1 MPLTSLFDRE
11 IGLESWFDE
20 DSASRIVSPI
30 SPTDVWRASGLIP
43 LGGYESLVWN
53 GRIHYGFTSSGTAFA
68 SDDQCQTARKV
79 NMPAGGNWNSGC
91 ALSSGRIILFETNAG
106 SLSAYSDDDGITWT
120 TVALPAGGNYVACA
134 SDDSATIV
142 AVSKSTG
149 TCVYSTNSG
158 ASYTSAAMPGLN
170 YGDVGFGNG
179 QFFATL
185 LASSNQAAVAS
196 VGTPGTWTAVT
207 MPSARVWTGVRY
219 GDSKW
224 VVISGGNFDFNTTD
238 QAIASGASPASLTEY
253 ATILPTNSK
262 WYKLAFNSAN
272 TSWMATINDTA
283 GATSSAYSTSP
294 TTAWTSK
301 THSNSLLI
309 TGLVSGNNAFV
320 TVGFGPSFASITSTD
335 TYGVPSVSAVTA
347 SGALASMSLSTPT
360 GGAQPVRV
368 ASGSMPFIA
377 LSAPTGIA
385 QPTVI
390 ASGAL
395 PVLALS
401 APNATATAVVTASGL
416 LAAVSL
422 SVPAGAA
429 SSVQTATGALAALTL
444 SAPTA
449 LAQPD
454 AVASGTLAAI
464 SLGAPTAAASVS
476 GSVTATGT
484 LAGMLLSAPT
494 ALAQPVAV
502 ASGTLASI
510 SLTAPSGS
518 AQQTVIASGSLAAVS
533 LGVPTAT
540 ASAAVTASG
549 AMPFVSLG
557 FPVGVASVNPGD
569 VTASSD
575 IRAISLS
582 APTAIATVI
591 SDVTASGELR
601 ILQLFRPEGFA
612 SFVQAPLLGR
622 PHRGGWDDEMPV
634 REVYKPAPKTPSDR
648 FADSLR
654 APYRKPTKL
663 APAVAPFTRI
673 ESVRRVATAVS
684 QLETT
689 PFTPFAPFAA
699 IIAQPAAP
707 ALVDEIPD
715 EVYIIASLF

>member
-20 DSASRIVSPI
+20 DLASTIDPPSGPIPVGDWSNQTIQLGAYGGIAFNGVCHGVVTLFSNGFRVSYDQGVNWISRTNLPYSNANGLCSIGSRFLATQNYGATTFAYTDNEGVSWNSVSVSP
-30 SPTDVWRASGLIP
+30 
-43 LGGYESLVWN
+43 
-53 GRIHYGFTSSGTAFA
+53 
-68 SDDQCQTARKV
+68 
-79 NMPAGGNWNSGC
+79 
-91 ALSSGRIILFETNAG
+91 
-106 SLSAYSDDDGITWT
+106 
-120 TVALPAGGNYVACA
+120 GGNYIDAVSDGA
-134 SDDSATIV
+134 STVV
-142 AVSKSTG
+142 AVAD
-149 TCVYSTNSG
+149 NL
-158 ASYTSAAMPGLN
+158 ASYLLSTDGGLTFN
-170 YGDVGFGNG
+170 SYALPFTGANSVAWGAG
-179 QFFATL
+179 QFFVIAVGST
-185 LASSNQAAVAS
+185 NQAAVINIA
-196 VGTPGTWTAVT
+196 TPTVATAVT
-207 MPSARVWTGVRY
+207 LPTTQSWARAVR
-219 GDSKW
+219 GPTEW
-224 VVISGGNFDFNTTD
+224 VVVAGNSGGSTVPSS
-238 QAIASGASPASLTEY
+238 AIAVGSNLASLTLYSTALASQKWSDIDYANGEY
-253 ATILPTNSK
+253 MAINLFDGAPSYRTTNPTGTWFSEP
-262 WYKLAFNSAN
+262 
-272 TSWMATINDTA
+272 MATTA
-283 GATSSAYSTSP
+283 NWFRLKA
-294 TTAWTSK
+294 
-301 THSNSLLI
+301 
-309 TGLVSGNNAFV
+309 GNNAFV
-320 TVGFGPSFASITSTD
+320 AVGNTIGYTDSTVSQS
-335 TYGVPSVSAVTA
+335 YGLALTVTA
-347 SGALASMSLSTPT
+347 SGAPASMSLSTPT

-395 PVLALS
+395 PVIALS

-502 ASGTLASI
+502 ASGALASI
-510 SLTAPSGS
+510 GLTAPSGS

-549 AMPFVSLG
+549 AVPFVSLG